1 MNPFGVLL
9 PENWAH
15 IRSFLMHPWDAR
27 DCVALQRTCRA
38 AAHLDPGTLWAPEW
52 TRPQDVD
59 ADPYTRY
66 ERIARTYILMRTVF
80 QSVLTSQPWFIWPL
94 VLTTGFYEDD
104 EPEIRVNL
112 EWRISP
118 DIRVILG
125 YDKFGVNAQGEEPWE
140 WSVKIA
146 KPCYSDTNPGVVQ
159 SIEVLGDNI
168 DDIMDKVPLLGL
180 GIDPCRIRTFAHRE
194 ELKQLFLSKHELER
208 LK

>member
-1 MNPFGVLL
+1 VSRCNGPAAPPHTWTQARSGH
-9 PENWAH
+9 PSGPDPKTSTPTH
-15 IRSFLMHPWDAR
+15 IL
-27 DCVALQRTCRA
+27 
-38 AAHLDPGTLWAPEW
+38 
-52 TRPQDVD
+52 
-59 ADPYTRY
+59 
-66 ERIARTYILMRTVF
+66 
-80 QSVLTSQPWFIWPL
+80 
-94 VLTTGFYEDD
+94 D